1 MSRKR
6 STYRR
11 RPVSV
16 PMLINR
22 GQINDKI
29 ELDER
34 MAVEAF
40 AGGWAGTSH
49 YDYIADMRD
58 CLMLAA
64 AHKDDRNALAICKA
78 MLIVMD
84 NIRDRYARHKRF
96 GVAGDE
102 LQVMHH
108 FVDAYRD
115 FWMRQPV
122 GLYEA
127 AVDQMDRMRK
137 LGRVEFGVVK
147 G

>member
-6 STYRR
+6 STYRP
-11 RPVSV
+11 RPTSA

-22 GQINDKI
+22 GLINGKV

-64 AHKDDRNALAICKA
+64 AHKDDQSALAMCKA
-78 MLIVMD
+78 MLIVMQ
-84 NIRDRYARHKRF
+84 NIRDRYARHQRF

-102 LQVMHH
+102 LQILHH
-108 FVDAYRD
+108 FVDTYRD

-127 AVDQMDRMRK
+127 AVDQLDRLRIK
-137 LGRVEFGVVK
+137 GAIEVNVVK
-147 G
+147 A